1 MTDSSGLDNL
11 FDEDKNLSSKENE
24 NQLSGFLDLAGNII
38 LGFGAIGFVA
48 SMFVSAVIESG
59 FPIFI
64 GTASLLGSWISSLV
78 LKGIA
83 KIIDLLVDI
92 KNK

>member
-11 FDEDKNLSSKENE
+11 FDEDKNLSSTENE

-38 LGFGAIGFVA
+38 LGLGAIGFVA
-48 SMFVSAVIESG
+48 CMFVSAVIESG
-59 FPIFI
+59 FRIFI
-64 GTASLLGSWISSLV
+64 GTGALLGSWISSLV

>member
-1 MTDSSGLDNL
+1 MTDSSELDNL
-11 FDEDKNLSSKENE
+11 FDDDKNLSSKENE

-38 LGFGAIGFVA
+38 LALGVVGFVA
-48 SMFVSAVIESG
+48 STFVAVLMESG